1 MERVVI
7 LGTDIMAEVI
17 YYYLMKDSP
26 YEVVAFTADRDFIE
40 QEEFLDLP
48 VIPFEDV
55 EKLYPPER
63 FKMFVA
69 VGYQKVNTVRSIG

>member
-1 MERVVI
+1 M
-7 LGTDIMAEVI
+7 
-17 YYYLMKDSP
+17 
-26 YEVVAFTADRDFIE
+26 VAFTADRDFIE

-48 VIPFEDV
+48 VIPFDDV